1 MPELPEVETIARQL
15 ATLVVGRTIAAFTSD
30 WERLTE
36 PEPVRL
42 VAARLAGRRIEA
54 VRRRGK
60 IVVLALDGG
69 DALCT
74 SLRMTGRFA
83 FKELGE
89 AAPERFTRATFAF
102 TDGTALDFVDMRKLG
117 RMSLVDEAE
126 IAADRAGGDR
136 TLKAPLH
143 LAMGREPLGRSFT
156 VAWLRSF
163 LRRRRRA
170 AIKPLLLDQRG
181 IAGIGNI
188 YASEALWRARIHPL
202 RTAGSLK
209 PDEVARLH
217 EAIRWVLRKA
227 IRLHGSTLRTY
238 RDSSGRQGGMQHEF
252 VVYGRGGEPCD
263 RCGASIRRT
272 LIGGRS
278 IGIVN
283 GRGPSAQDDSG
294 RTVAPDFIHGGVAG
308 QDGGKDF
315 QFADAARNQLRILRT
330 EVKNDDG
337 LVFHK
342 QFSLIPPTL

>member
-15 ATLVVGRTIAAFTSD
+15 ADLVTGRTIAAFTSE

-36 PEPVRL
+36 PEPVPL

-60 IVVLALDGG
+60 LVVFALDGG

-83 FKELGE
+83 FRELGE
-89 AAPERFTRATFAF
+89 AAPERFTRATFTF
-102 TDGTALDFVDMRKLG
+102 TDGTSLDFVDMRKLG
-117 RMSLVDEAE
+117 RMALVDSSE
-126 IAADRAGGDR
+126 IAPADAGGER
-136 TLKAPLH
+136 TLRAPLH
-143 LAMGREPLGRSFT
+143 LAMGREPLARSFT
-156 VAWLRSF
+156 IAWLRTF

-188 YASEALWRARIHPL
+188 YASEALWRARINPL
-202 RTAGSLK
+202 RTAGSLTA
-209 PDEVARLH
+209 DDTAHLH
-217 EAIRWVLRKA
+217 EAIKWVLRKA

-252 VVYGRGGEPCD
+252 VVYDRAGEPCD

-272 LIGGRS
+272 VIGGRS
-278 IGIVN
+278 TYHCP
-283 GRGPSAQDDSG
+283 RCQ
-294 RTVAPDFIHGGVAG
+294 RTPRSKVA
-308 QDGGKDF
+308 
-315 QFADAARNQLRILRT
+315 R
-330 EVKNDDG
+330 
-337 LVFHK
+337 
-342 QFSLIPPTL
+342 

>member
-15 ATLVVGRTIAAFTSD
+15 ADLIAGRTIAAFASD
-30 WERLTE
+30 WERITE
-36 PEPVRL
+36 PEPVPL
-42 VAARLAGRRIEA
+42 VAARLAGRRIEV

-60 IVVLALDGG
+60 LVVFELDGG

-89 AAPERFTRATFAF
+89 AAPERFTRATFTF

-117 RMSLVDEAE
+117 RMVLVDT
-126 IAADRAGGDR
+126 ADLAPAQAGGDR
-136 TLKAPLH
+136 TVKAPLH
-143 LAMGREPLGRSFT
+143 VAMGREPLGRSFT
-156 VAWLRSF
+156 DAWLRTF

-202 RTAGSLK
+202 RTAGTLN
-209 PDEVARLH
+209 PAEVARLH
-217 EAIRWVLRKA
+217 EAIKWVLRKA

-238 RDSSGRQGGMQHEF
+238 RDSSGKQGGMQHEF
-252 VVYGRGGEPCD
+252 VVYDRGGTPCD

-272 LIGGRS
+272 VLGGRS
-278 IGIVN
+278 TYHCP
-283 GRGPSAQDDSG
+283 RCQRAP
-294 RTVAPDFIHGGVAG
+294 RTKVS
-308 QDGGKDF
+308 
-315 QFADAARNQLRILRT
+315 R
-330 EVKNDDG
+330 
-337 LVFHK
+337 
-342 QFSLIPPTL
+342 

>member
-15 ATLVVGRTIAAFTSD
+15 AERVTGRTIAAFASD
-30 WERLTE
+30 WQRITE
-36 PEPVRL
+36 PEPVPL
-42 VAARLAGRRIEA
+42 VAARLAGRRIDA

-60 IVVLALDGG
+60 LVVFLLDGG

-89 AAPERFTRATFAF
+89 AAPERFTRATFTF

-117 RMSLVDEAE
+117 RMALVDSAE
-126 IAADRAGGDR
+126 IVADDAGGDR

-156 VAWLRSF
+156 VAWLRAF

-188 YASEALWRARIHPL
+188 YASEALWRAR
-202 RTAGSLK
+202 
-209 PDEVARLH
+209 LH
-217 EAIRWVLRKA
+217 EAIKWVLRKA

-252 VVYGRGGEPCD
+252 VVYDRAGQPCD
-263 RCGASIRRT
+263 RCGAQIRRT
-272 LIGGRS
+272 VIGGRS
-278 IGIVN
+278 TYHCARCQRAP
-283 GRGPSAQDDSG
+283 RG
-294 RTVAPDFIHGGVAG
+294 TI
-308 QDGGKDF
+308 
-315 QFADAARNQLRILRT
+315 AR
-330 EVKNDDG
+330 
-337 LVFHK
+337 
-342 QFSLIPPTL
+342 

>member
-15 ATLVVGRTIAAFTSD
+15 AALVAGRTIAGFTSD
-30 WERLTE
+30 WVRLTE

-60 IVVLALDGG
+60 IVVFALDGG

-117 RMSLVDEAE
+117 RMSLVDGAE
-126 IAADRAGGDR
+126 IAADAAGGDR

-156 VAWLRSF
+156 VTWLRAF

-217 EAIRWVLRKA
+217 EAIR
-227 IRLHGSTLRTY
+227 
-238 RDSSGRQGGMQHEF
+238 QG
-252 VVYGRGGEPCD
+252 VVRSCHDLSEGGLAVAVAEMAFAGGV
-263 RCGASIRRT
+263 GADVT
-272 LIGGRS
+272 NPGGRS
-278 IGIVN
+278 DPLPDEVLLFSESTTRFVVEVESASALDFEVCLGDVPWARIGE
-283 GRGPSAQDDSG
+283 
-294 RTVAPDFIHGGVAG
+294 TVKEP
-308 QDGGKDF
+308 
-315 QFADAARNQLRILRT
+315 RLRIAGLGGEWVVWAPLAELKEAWQKPLRW
-330 EVKNDDG
+330 
-337 LVFHK
+337 
-342 QFSLIPPTL
+342 